1 LTHAAIMET
10 MLKFEPITKYE
21 RGLIFRLL
29 SQSFAEVLN
38 DELQAK
44 IKQFDNDAFE
54 NPDTVG
60 ACVFVS
66 TLKGEVIGMA
76 SYDPRQGPQM
86 GIIGWNCVLPEHR
99 GKGIGRMQIEEI
111 LRRFK
116 NSGFEKA
123 FVRTGEHPFFS
134 PAQKMYE
141 QCGFHLSKRHET
153 GDQPGCGTLDYEMEL
168 Q

>member
-1 LTHAAIMET
+1 MET
-10 MLKFEPITKYE
+10 MLKFEPITKFE

-116 NSGFEKA
+116 NSGFKKA

-141 QCGFHLSKRHET
+141 HCSFCLSKRHQT
-153 GDQPGCGTLDYEMEL
+153 GDQPGYGTLDYEMEL